1 MVMKR
6 FIITI
11 LCCSIVCSLFANT
24 DYRKAG
30 LGVPRYSNHG
40 FELSVSHSPQESTIE
55 KPIIENN
62 RSTTTSSSNKITKKT
77 ASKPVQVVKQEKIK
91 EEKASK
97 IQQHQKVA
105 KPNKKDSDTTN
116 IIITL
121 IIVTG
126 VLLGIAILVFGWYWL
141 VFGMWY

>member
-1 MVMKR
+1 MKK
-6 FIITI
+6 FISTI
-11 LCCSIVCSLFANT
+11 LCCSIICSLLASN

-30 LGVPRYSNHG
+30 LGVPHYSNHG
-40 FELSVSHSPQESTIE
+40 FELPVSHSTQQPTIE
-55 KPIIENN
+55 KPVIIENN
-62 RSTTTSSSNKITKKT
+62 CSVTKTSSNKLTKRT
-77 ASKPVQVVKQEKIK
+77 TSKPVQVVKIEKIK

-105 KPNKKDSDTTN
+105 KPNKKESDTTN

-126 VLLGIAILVFGWYWL
+126 VLLGITILVFGWYWL

>member
-1 MVMKR
+1 MKK
-6 FIITI
+6 FVVTI
-11 LCCSIVCSLFANT
+11 LCCSLVCTILANT

-40 FELSVSHSPQESTIE
+40 FELSISHSPQQSTIE
-55 KPIIENN
+55 NPVIIENN
-62 RSTTTSSSNKITKKT
+62 CSMTTSSSNKITKRT
-77 ASKPVQVVKQEKIK
+77 TSKPVQVVKQEKIK

-97 IQQHQKVA
+97 IQQHQKVT

-126 VLLGIAILVFGWYWL
+126 VLLGISILVFGWYWL

>member
-1 MVMKR
+1 MKK
-6 FIITI
+6 FVVTI
-11 LCCSIVCSLFANT
+11 LCCSLVCTILANT

-40 FELSVSHSPQESTIE
+40 FELSISHSPQQSTIE
-55 KPIIENN
+55 KPVVIENN
-62 RSTTTSSSNKITKKT
+62 CSTTTSSSNKLTKRT
-77 ASKPVQVVKQEKIK
+77 TSKPVQVVKIEKIK

-105 KPNKKDSDTTN
+105 KPNKKESDTTN

-141 VFGMWY
+141 AFGMWY

>member
-1 MVMKR
+1 MKK
-6 FIITI
+6 FISTI

-30 LGVPRYSNHG
+30 LGIPHYSNHG
-40 FELSVSHSPQESTIE
+40 FELSVSHSTQQPTIE
-55 KPIIENN
+55 KPVIIKNN
-62 RSTTTSSSNKITKKT
+62 CSVTKTSSNKLTKRT
-77 ASKPVQVVKQEKIK
+77 TSKPVQVVKQEKIK